1 MVAWWWLPI
10 VAWTSFA
17 LGMIFWAL
25 CESGS
30 ETMNE
35 QPEPD
40 EYDSAREA
48 REWKERNDLDM
59 IASSSTR

>member
-10 VAWTSFA
+10 VAWTSFS

-25 CESGS
+25 CGPSSG
-30 ETMNE
+30 TINE

-40 EYDSAREA
+40 EDDSAREA
-48 REWKERNDLDM
+48 AGVEGAK
-59 IASSSTR
+59 